1 MSQYFSYDAF
11 GQPRILLGDVTNRG
25 FTDHEHLSESG
36 LIHMNGRV
44 YDPLVS
50 RFLSADPIVQ
60 APEFSQSYN
69 RYSYVWNSP
78 LSLVDL
84 SGYEARAYISDGV
97 RTIECDFNIQLMDDI
112 TVEEREKYLLSAAD
126 ILSQKDVKFII
137 KDDASAKIN
146 LILRRTSWLV
156 ELSNGK
162 TITVGGNAGIIAET
176 QKGPNIEAC
185 LNARSIAHEIAHRTG
200 LPHLWDYERLVSND
214 ENNINNLMNTYL
226 NIIKPLRSTS
236 GWDLTPEQSD
246 FMYNVVLYQQSPEE

>member
-1 MSQYFSYDAF
+1 M
-11 GQPRILLGDVTNRG
+11 G
-25 FTDHEHLSESG
+25 
-36 LIHMNGRV
+36 
-44 YDPLVS
+44 
-50 RFLSADPIVQ
+50 
-60 APEFSQSYN
+60 
-69 RYSYVWNSP
+69 
-78 LSLVDL
+78 
-84 SGYEARAYISDGV
+84 
-97 RTIECDFNIQLMDDI
+97 TIECDFNIQLMDDI

-137 KDDASAKIN
+137 KDDASEKIN

-162 TITVGGNAGIIAET
+162 TITVGGNAGIIAEA
-176 QKGPNIEAC
+176 QKGPCIEAR
-185 LNARSIAHEIAHRTG
+185 LNARSIAHEITHRTG